1 MARNGY
7 QVFDSDMHV
16 YDAQNLY
23 EKYMKPKWGERIPV
37 GKARTKHGRIEFSL
51 GNGEALRP
59 RNQTAG
65 ARRGQGGGPLRLRA
79 GARL

>member
-23 EKYMKPKWGERIPV
+23 EKYMKPKWGDRIPRRQ
-37 GKARTKHGRIEFSL
+37 GPHQARAHRVQSGQR
-51 GNGEALRP
+51 G
-59 RNQTAG
+59 G
-65 ARRGQGGGPLRLRA
+65 AA
-79 GARL
+79 AAE